1 MCSGD
6 NDRLRKRK
14 SMFVFDSSVVF
25 VFVLFCAKLYLAWF
39 KTHFTNNQGTSG
51 HTRADNR

>member
-14 SMFVFDSSVVF
+14 SMFDFDSSVVF
-25 VFVLFCAKLYLAWF
+25 VFVLFCAKLYLA
-39 KTHFTNNQGTSG
+39 
-51 HTRADNR
+51 